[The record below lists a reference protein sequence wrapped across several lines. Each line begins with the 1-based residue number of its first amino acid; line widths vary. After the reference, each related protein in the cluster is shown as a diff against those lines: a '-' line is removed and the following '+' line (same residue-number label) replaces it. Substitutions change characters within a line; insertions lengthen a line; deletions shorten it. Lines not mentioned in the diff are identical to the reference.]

1 MEKYTVRKYTSAD
14 FDLWNAFVAKAKNAT
29 FLFNRNFMEYHND
42 RFDDFSLLVF
52 DEKKLV
58 AVLPANRAGE
68 ELHSHQGLSY
78 GGLVI
83 DHIIK
88 IQEFIEIFDAVCTYA
103 KPHFKKVFFKVLP
116 SIYNQ
121 HFSDEL
127 LYVLFQKNAKLIRRD
142 TLFVI
147 DNQVKSDV
155 SKKRKYEIKKG
166 EKHNLEIRETTDFSA
181 FWNQI
186 LIPVLQEKHQSKPV
200 HSLDEIKLLH
210 SRFSDNIKQFD
221 VYFED
226 KIVAGTTL
234 FITDNVVHSQYIGS
248 NWQRSKLGSVDF
260 LYDFLIKKY
269 ALEKRYFDMGAS
281 NGNNGKSLNEGLA
294 YWKESFGAK
303 TLVQDFYELEL

>member
-1 MEKYTVRKYTSAD
+1 MEKYTVRKYTSED
-14 FDLWNAFVAKAKNAT
+14 FALWNAFVAKAKNAT

-42 RFDDFSLLVF
+42 RFTDFSLLVF
-52 DEKKLV
+52 EDKKLV
-58 AVLPANRAGE
+58 AVFPANRAGE

-78 GGLVI
+78 GGVVVENSV
-83 DHIIK
+83 K
-88 IQEFIEIFDAVCTYA
+88 IQEFIDIFEAVCLYA
-103 KPHFKKVFFKVLP
+103 KLHFKKMFLKVLP
-116 SIYNQ
+116 AIYSK

-127 LYVLFQKNAKLIRRD
+127 LYVLFLKNAELIRRD
-142 TLFVI
+142 TLFVL
-147 DNQVKSDV
+147 DNQVESDI

-181 FWNQI
+181 FWNEI
-186 LIPVLQEKHQSKPV
+186 LIPVLHEKHQAKPV

-210 SRFSDNIKQFD
+210 SRFPDNIKQFD

-234 FITDNVVHSQYIGS
+234 FVTENVVHSQYIGS
-248 NWQRSKLGSVDF
+248 DWQRSKLGSVDF

-269 ALEKRYFDMGAS
+269 ALEKRFFDMGAS
-281 NGNNGKSLNEGLA
+281 NKDNGKTLNEGLA
-294 YWKESFGAK
+294 YWKESFGAR